1 MSDTR
6 LSLFGDRPTA
16 TPTDRLFFAVFPDAP
31 AAERIAAEAVR
42 LRVRHRLRGKP
53 LAADRFHI
61 TLLHIG
67 DYHGLPKGI
76 VVDAI
81 AGAEKVSAPPVE
93 VAFDQVG
100 SFATRNG
107 NLPLVLRA
115 SEADALLAFQRILCT
130 EMIKAGVRYKGGA
143 QFTPHVTLL
152 YDAAS
157 VPIEP
162 IDPIRWT
169 AADFV
174 LVHSLLGQTRHIP
187 LARWSL
193 SEDGLVES

>member
-6 LSLFGDRPTA
+6 LSLFGDTPTSA
-16 TPTDRLFFAVFPDAP
+16 PTDRLFFAFFPDE
-31 AAERIAAEAVR
+31 AAVERIVAEAVR

-76 VVDAI
+76 VADAI

-193 SEDGLVES
+193 S